1 MEYQVDNMDRDDQI
15 SLAAFDPL
23 AQPAVRLLVETI
35 DTAFVEKVR
44 EKMVMADRPTTY
56 RRNGKRTLVLLYAGR
71 SGSTYA
77 AELLSNHPSLGRMHE
92 WFSYRAIEKY
102 RKRHGL
108 ADHNACLQHILDNQ
122 AGDIFACKSIPM
134 SIAGAALLGYLDQFR
149 EGLHF
154 VHLRRRDTTAQAV
167 SIFKGRLTGHYHS
180 TDGGQGGVDRD
191 AFDYDRIVQ
200 HRQVVQNVHDRHER
214 ILAAFGNAATTYYY
228 EDMVADPMAF
238 FAAVT
243 SELGLTVPEGL
254 TLETR
259 LRKVGDSINKDWIA
273 RVREIDAA
281 HASA

>member
-1 MEYQVDNMDRDDQI
+1 MDRDDRN
-15 SLAAFDPL
+15 SATGFDPL
-23 AQPAVRLLVETI
+23 AQPAARLFADTI
-35 DTAFVEKVR
+35 DAAFIDKVR
-44 EKMVMADRPTTY
+44 DQMVLADQPTVY
-56 RRNGKRTLVLLYAGR
+56 RRNGTRTLVLLYAGR

-77 AELLSNHPSLGRMHE
+77 AELLSDHPALGRMYE

-214 ILAAFGNAATTYYY
+214 ILAALGNAATTYYY

-259 LRKVGDSINKDWIA
+259 LRKVGDSINKEWIA

-281 HASA
+281 RASA